1 MRKLIAGVLLVA
13 MPCVALAADQAD
25 NSKKEMEAK
34 FNQLFKAVDTNGD
47 GKISKSE
54 AELKAPAMA
63 DGFEVIDADRDGG
76 LSKAEIKAFT
86 AALEKKRRD
95 FQQRLEKAD
104 KDKNG
109 QLSREEANALP
120 NLSAHFEEIDA
131 NFDGQLT
138 IKEISDYLRSLTAA
152 APLAGAKQPGASAV
166 PTVPVK

>member
-13 MPCVALAADQAD
+13 MPCVALAADPAGS
-25 NSKKEMEAK
+25 SKKETEAK

-47 GKISKSE
+47 GKISKQE

-63 DGFEVIDADRDGG
+63 EGFDVIDTDHDGG

-86 AALEKKRRD
+86 GALEKKRHD

-109 QLSREEANALP
+109 LLSREEASALP
-120 NLSAHFEEIDA
+120 NLSAHFEEIDS

-152 APLAGAKQPGASAV
+152 APPAAAKAPSASAV
-166 PTVPVK
+166 PTAPVK